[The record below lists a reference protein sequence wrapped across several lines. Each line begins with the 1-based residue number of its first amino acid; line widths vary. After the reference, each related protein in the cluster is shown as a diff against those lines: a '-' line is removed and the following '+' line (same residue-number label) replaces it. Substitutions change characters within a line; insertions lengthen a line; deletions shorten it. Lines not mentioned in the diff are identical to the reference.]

1 LPVEYILLGA
11 SLLIIL
17 SVIASKVTDR
27 FGIPALL
34 LFLILGMLAGSDGI
48 GGIYFDDPALAQF
61 VGVLSL
67 ALILFAG
74 GLDTPVDRI
83 RSVLMRG
90 AILATLGVLL
100 TAIVLALFAQ
110 AILGF
115 SLLEGLLLGAIVSS
129 TDAAAV
135 FSVLRSKGV
144 SLKGRLEPLLEL
156 ESGSNDPMAVFLTI
170 SLIAM
175 VQSPELA
182 FSPQFLVS
190 FIQQM
195 VLGGTIGFA
204 LGWVA
209 YYLIN
214 HLRLGYDGLYPVFTL
229 SMALFTYSI
238 TNWVG
243 GSGFLAVYLAGI
255 VLSRHDFIHKRSLIR
270 FHDGLA
276 WLMQIVMFLTLGLLV
291 FPSRLVQV
299 AIPGLLLALALIFV
313 ARPGGVFLSMIGT
326 RFSFREQVLVSWVG
340 LRGATPIILATFPL
354 LVGIPQSDLIFHMI
368 FFVVLTSVL
377 LQGTTIP
384 VVARWLKVSSPA
396 PPRRYYPIEFNK
408 FDGLASEL
416 TEMPIPT
423 GSAADGRRI
432 VEMDLPDDF
441 LVILISRGAEFLVPS
456 GGTALQGG
464 DVLLVLSEKES
475 FEQVKERWVDHP
487 ARR

>member
-313 ARPGGVFLSMIGT
+313 ARPVGVFLSMIGT

-432 VEMDLPDDF
+432 VATDLPDDF
-441 LVILISRGAEFLVPS
+441 LVILISRGAEFLVHS